1 MRAFRPAGLALRAEY
16 FEEDIIEARPIKTA
30 SERIS
35 LWEAFGNLWAISWS
49 SCVVLLGMGIFMVLH
64 FFMFS
69 LQAVCGI
76 SLMNG
81 LKRNKLDKNVGE
93 MC

>member
-1 MRAFRPAGLALRAEY
+1 
-16 FEEDIIEARPIKTA
+16 
-30 SERIS
+30 
-35 LWEAFGNLWAISWS
+35 
-49 SCVVLLGMGIFMVLH
+49 MVLH